1 MPMEEPSFARYTRQI
16 YLMQLI
22 DMMMMRI
29 FYSMYE
35 KFNVFNAYDVKDLG
49 LWKAILFFLKITGRD
64 TERILFVQL

>member
-16 YLMQLI
+16 YLMQLM

-29 FYSMYE
+29 FYSMDE

-49 LWKAILFFLKITGRD
+49 L
-64 TERILFVQL
+64 

>member
-1 MPMEEPSFARYTRQI
+1 MEEPSFARYTWQI
-16 YLMQLI
+16 YLMQLV

-49 LWKAILFFLKITGRD
+49 LWKAIPFFFLKITGRD

>member
-1 MPMEEPSFARYTRQI
+1 M
-16 YLMQLI
+16 

-29 FYSMYE
+29 FHSMYE

-49 LWKAILFFLKITGRD
+49 LFFLKITGRD